1 MTPAEIIQ
9 IVIGVL
15 SLFATVFISFFIYWL
30 QTKHKKDTVD
40 KKGISEEE
48 IEKIIDKVLK
58 SSVNCLLFDD
68 CLFPCSFCVL
78 FDYLNSQLVAYYIEE
93 DCNQKAHKGVR
104 VAQVEKSPQGKSDCD
119 CPQCKYGNFLRSH
132 SCSGLVRLFDCDY
145 FCDIILDV
153 VFVVAVCE

>member
-40 KKGISEEE
+40 KKVISEEE

-68 CLFPCSFCVL
+68 CKVAIMENCTIDWYRKDTGVSKMKVALAEALCKFFNNDR
-78 FDYLNSQLVAYYIEE
+78 FEAKRQAIQLVDRIIREI
-93 DCNQKAHKGVR
+93 KSF
-104 VAQVEKSPQGKSDCD
+104 EK
-119 CPQCKYGNFLRSH
+119 
-132 SCSGLVRLFDCDY
+132 
-145 FCDIILDV
+145 
-153 VFVVAVCE
+153 E